1 MGSKRSYFKYNFFIF
16 LIKDFALPLMQI
28 LLLIFSKRLDN
39 LRSVCG
45 ALDFT
50 FFFWICRASI
60 YRKYAFGLTAFSFL
74 FVVLLDLFRNGFLRG
89 ETHFDFRMHCVT
101 VTQIAWSPA
110 PCYLRYFQI
119 LDKIDSL
126 PKNSFNDLMIKKT
139 NCTFAGLSNL
149 YLILS
154 SSFFNSFFF

>member
-1 MGSKRSYFKYNFFIF
+1 MGSKRSYFVCNFFIF

-119 LDKIDSL
+119 LGKIDSL

-154 SSFFNSFFF
+154 TSFFNLFFF

>member
-1 MGSKRSYFKYNFFIF
+1 MGSKRSYFVCNFFIF

-28 LLLIFSKRLDN
+28 LLLIFSKRLDH

-119 LDKIDSL
+119 VDKIDRKK
-126 PKNSFNDLMIKKT
+126 KNSFNDLMIKKT

-154 SSFFNSFFF
+154 TSFFNLFFF